1 MKKKVIRLTESDVE
15 RLVKKILKEE
25 ELNELDIESFNRN
38 DLVPAQAKIKGVDK
52 LVIVN
57 KKNNNVEAEATIPNM
72 KRLSKERICAIAEK
86 LIDDLFVDPKKMN
99 EISSGEIKNV
109 KIINFC

>member
-25 ELNELDIESFNRN
+25 KLNELDIESFNRN
-38 DLVPAQAKIKGVDK
+38 DLVPAKANIKGVDK

-57 KKNNNVEAEATIPNM
+57 KRNKNVEATGPNM
-72 KRLSKERICAIAEK
+72 KGLSKEKICTIAER
-86 LIDDLFVDPKKMN
+86 LIEELFVDPKKMN
-99 EISSGEIKNV
+99 EISSGEIKNFE
-109 KIINFC
+109 IINFC